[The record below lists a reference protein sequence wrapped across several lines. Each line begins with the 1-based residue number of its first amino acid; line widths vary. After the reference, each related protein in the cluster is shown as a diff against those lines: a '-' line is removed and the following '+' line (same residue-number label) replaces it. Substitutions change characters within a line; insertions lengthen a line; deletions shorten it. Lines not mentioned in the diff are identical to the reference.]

1 MVESVSLPKPLVKNN
16 KVQHKSMQQRS
27 ILIFNSSIK
36 SEKTRLHYIRYVNE
50 FKDHFIIKSYD
61 ELVAIE
67 PKKIQEMLETFVMYQ
82 NINTHSLSYI
92 NAKLSALKLFFG
104 MNDVVSLNWLKLRKM
119 LPEKMKLTGDKP
131 YKTEDIQ
138 LILKNTVNLKF
149 RCLIHFLSA
158 SGVRIGS
165 FETMKLKHLEDM
177 GDNCKSVL
185 VYDDDKS
192 EYHTFIHHEAVQAL
206 DEYLAYRTRLGE
218 IITPD
223 SWVIPSTSDSKK
235 PVTTA
240 SITTQMNRF
249 SRQNLVQQKKRGRY
263 EIQACHGYRK
273 RFDTILKSNYN
284 VNINLAEKMMGH
296 STTIPLDNVY
306 FKPAI
311 EQLFDEYQKAIPELV
326 IDDKFRLE
334 QQIKDKDE
342 KINELNQK
350 DNEIDML
357 KNTILEIKN
366 NMLELQN
373 KSKM

>member
-1 MVESVSLPKPLVKNN
+1 MVESVLSKKPVVKRKNSKQN
-16 KVQHKSMQQRS
+16 TMQQRS
-27 ILIFNSSIK
+27 LLLFNSSIK
-36 SEKTRLHYIRYVNE
+36 SEKTRKHYIMFVDE

-61 ELVAIE
+61 KLVAIE
-67 PKKIQEMLETFVMYQ
+67 PKKLQEMLETFVMYQ
-82 NINTHSLSYI
+82 NVNQHSLSYI

-104 MNDVVSLNWLKLRKM
+104 MNDVVSLNWIKLRKM

-131 YKTEDIQ
+131 YKTKDIQ
-138 LILKNTVNLKF
+138 LILKNTANLKF
-149 RCLIHFLSA
+149 KCLIHFMAA

-177 GDNCKSVL
+177 PNNCKSVL

-192 EYHTFIHHEAVQAL
+192 EYYTFIHHEAVEAL
-206 DEYLAYRTRLGE
+206 DQYLAYRTRLGE
-218 IITPD
+218 KITPD
-223 SWVIPSTSDSKK
+223 SWVIPSTSDSNK

-240 SITTQMNRF
+240 SITTQMNRYA
-249 SRQNLVQQKKRGRY
+249 RQNLVQNKKRGRY
-263 EIQACHGYRK
+263 EIQACHGFRK

-296 STTIPLDNVY
+296 STSIPLDNVY

-311 EQLFDEYQKAIPELV
+311 EQLFDEYQKAIPELI
-326 IDDKFRLE
+326 IDDKYRL
-334 QQIKDKDE
+334 QQQLKEKDE
-342 KINELNQK
+342 KIDELNQK
-350 DNEIDML
+350 DKEIDYL

-373 KSKM
+373 RIKS

>member
-1 MVESVSLPKPLVKNN
+1 MVLSKRPMVKNR
-16 KVQHKSMQQRS
+16 KSAKNTMQQRS
-27 ILIFNSSIK
+27 ILLFNSSIK
-36 SEKTRLHYIRYVNE
+36 AEKTRLQYIRYLNE

-61 ELVAIE
+61 KLVAIE

-82 NINTHSLSYI
+82 NANTHSLSYI

-104 MNDVVSLNWLKLRKM
+104 MNDVVSLNWLKLSKM
-119 LPEKMKLTGDKP
+119 KPEKKKLTGDKP

-218 IITPD
+218 IITPE

-249 SRQNLVQQKKRGRY
+249 SRQNLIQEKKRGRY

-284 VNINLAEKMMGH
+284 VNINIAEKMMGH

-373 KSKM
+373 KFKM

>member
-1 MVESVSLPKPLVKNN
+1 
-16 KVQHKSMQQRS
+16 
-27 ILIFNSSIK
+27 
-36 SEKTRLHYIRYVNE
+36 
-50 FKDHFIIKSYD
+50 
-61 ELVAIE
+61 
-67 PKKIQEMLETFVMYQ
+67 
-82 NINTHSLSYI
+82 
-92 NAKLSALKLFFG
+92 
-104 MNDVVSLNWLKLRKM
+104 
-119 LPEKMKLTGDKP
+119 
-131 YKTEDIQ
+131 
-138 LILKNTVNLKF
+138 
-149 RCLIHFLSA
+149 
-158 SGVRIGS
+158 
-165 FETMKLKHLEDM
+165 MKLKHLEDM

-218 IITPD
+218 IITPE

-249 SRQNLVQQKKRGRY
+249 ARQNLVQEKKRGRY

-306 FKPAI
+306 FKSAI
-311 EQLFDEYQKAIPELV
+311 EILFDVYQKAIPKLM
-326 IDDKFRLE
+326 IDDKYRLQLQLKE
-334 QQIKDKDE
+334 KDE
-342 KINELNQK
+342 KINELNYK

-357 KNTILEIKN
+357 KNTIFEIKN

-373 KSKM
+373 KFKM

>member
-27 ILIFNSSIK
+27 ILLFNESIK

-61 ELVAIE
+61 KLVAIE

-82 NINTHSLSYI
+82 NANKHSLSYI

-131 YKTEDIQ
+131 YKTEEIQ

-218 IITPD
+218 IITPE

-249 SRQNLVQQKKRGRY
+249 ARQNLVQEKKRGRY

-342 KINELNQK
+342 KINELHQK

-357 KNTILEIKN
+357 KQTILEIKN
-366 NMLELQN
+366 NMLEIQN
-373 KSKM
+373 KIKS